1 MKLTGILK
9 KQVEKADNKDEKR
22 RLIEK
27 AGMKLTDEELEMV
40 SGGKSGALKP
50 CVLYCAGVVA
60 RNGKVIT
67 QGCDFKETFP
77 SYASASQTMTKKY
90 KNLCPNCIRM
100 CIKHPLYLR
109 EL

>member
-9 KQVEKADNKDEKR
+9 KQVEKADNKAEKR

-50 CVLYCAGVVA
+50 CVLYCADDVGL
-60 RNGKVIT
+60 NGYVIT
-67 QGCDFKETFP
+67 PGCDFKEEYP
-77 SYASASQTMTKKY
+77 ALEMAKVRKDMIKR
-90 KNLCPNCIRM
+90 CPNCGNTLLNI
-100 CIKHPLYLR
+100 R

>member
-9 KQVEKADNKDEKR
+9 KQVEKADNKAEKR

-50 CVLYCAGVVA
+50 CVLYCADVVGL
-60 RNGKVIT
+60 NGYVI
-67 QGCDFKETFP
+67 QPGCGFKEEYPALQMAKVRKDTI
-77 SYASASQTMTKKY
+77 KK
-90 KNLCPNCIRM
+90 CPNCGKTLDI
-100 CIKHPLYLR
+100 R

>member
-9 KQVEKADNKDEKR
+9 KQVEKADNKAEKR

-50 CVLYCAGVVA
+50 CVLYCADDVGY
-60 RNGKVIT
+60 NGKLIT
-67 QGCDFKETFP
+67 PGCGFEEQYPALQMANVRKD
-77 SYASASQTMTKKY
+77 MIKK
-90 KNLCPNCIRM
+90 CPNCDKTLDI
-100 CIKHPLYLR
+100 R